1 MFVIGQYRRTP
12 DKALIICNLCNICI
26 LTPVHGIEE
35 DWRDHGKLYDN
46 YLNRMYGRYRPRS
59 WLKVPV
65 MDAVKVF
72 E

>member
-1 MFVIGQYRRTP
+1 MLLIFVHLY
-12 DKALIICNLCNICI
+12 NIRI
-26 LTPVHGIEE
+26 LTPVHRIEE

-59 WLKVPV
+59 WLKVAM